1 MKISRSNYE
10 IWFIDWLDG
19 NLSPSQAEEFE
30 NFLAENPD
38 LREEFTGLSEFN
50 LKPLSSPFPLKEQ
63 LKKPER
69 ELSQTQFE
77 ILCAAWFEK
86 DLSVEQQTDLLE
98 MIDSNPEKRKAF
110 DLTGKMR
117 IVPPAIQFRYKKKL
131 FRRTTTGILIRL
143 SLTGLSAAAVI
154 AVVLLSGVLKQR
166 VQPGTITNV
175 AETVSNASN
184 VSNEKTEPDLPAR
197 IQVYPQSG
205 SNSTSNLP
213 SVAKPEPVEKA
224 AGIREEHPPVATRT
238 PLKIEKIAFHVT
250 PVISENPAADSLVPT
265 IIEPGAEVAYD
276 DRSRI
281 GKFIAQTFRDKI
293 LKEDTPEDTPLKGY
307 EIAEAGIE
315 GLNKLFGWEMA
326 LTRNNDE
333 NGELKSLYFSS
344 KTIKFNAP
352 VKNIEQSR

>member
-10 IWFIDWLDG
+10 IWFTDWLDG
-19 NLSPSQAEEFE
+19 NLSPSQVEEFE
-30 NFLAENPD
+30 IFLSENPD

-63 LKKPER
+63 MKKPER
-69 ELSQTQFE
+69 ELSHAQFE

-86 DLSVEQQTDLLE
+86 DLSGEQQTDLLE
-98 MIDSNPEKRKAF
+98 MIDSDPEKRKAF
-110 DLTGKMR
+110 DLIGKMR
-117 IVPPAIQFRYKKKL
+117 IVPPAIQFRNKKKL
-131 FRRTTTGILIRL
+131 LRRTTTAILIRM
-143 SLTGLSAAAVI
+143 SLTGLSAAAVL
-154 AVVLLSGVLKQR
+154 AVVLMTGVLKQR

-175 AETVSNASN
+175 AETVSK

-197 IQVYPQSG
+197 IPVDPQSG
-205 SNSTSNLP
+205 SKSTSNVP
-213 SVAKPEPVEKA
+213 SVARLKPVEKA
-224 AGIREEHPPVATRT
+224 AGIREEHTPVVTRT

-250 PVISENPAADSLVPT
+250 PVISENQAVDSLVPT
-265 IIEPGAEVAYD
+265 IIEPGFDEYD

-293 LKEDTPEDTPLKGY
+293 LKEDTHEDTPLKGY

-344 KTIKFNAP
+344 RTIKFNAP
-352 VKNIEQSR
+352 VKNIEQSQ